1 MKKSGVLILVVVLS
15 IFVNK
20 NSSSQNVLNGFY
32 VKEHIP
38 TKKTVQDPSVVE
50 RDVMW
55 EKRVWRVID
64 NREKINFPL
73 YYPLQPIEGECM
85 SLWDV
90 IRHHLV
96 NEIGSLTPYKD
107 FNEATLSDYGGDQF
121 LYPVS
126 PSDPKYSEKVSE
138 MINVLG
144 EVPPEPIKTENEFG
158 VVVDSVEEYNPDGS
172 VKKYAYPPRDTFKI
186 ESKDIVAW
194 EIKEDWFFDK
204 QRSVMDFRIIGI
216 APIVQNI
223 DPVSKEVIGHRRLMW
238 LYFPELRYILQNHF
252 VFNRMNNAQQLSF
265 DDLFRKRQFNSYI
278 KKESNIYDRKITDYT
293 SGVDALL
300 ESEKI
305 KQDMFEMEHDVW
317 DL

>member
-1 MKKSGVLILVVVLS
+1 MKKSAVLIVVCFFS
-15 IFVNK
+15 NTIFRNV
-20 NSSSQNVLNGFY
+20 SAQNVLNGFY
-32 VKEHIP
+32 VKEHVP
-38 TKKTVQDPSVVE
+38 TKKIIQDASVVE

-55 EKRVWRVID
+55 EKRIWRIID

-73 YYPLQPIEGECM
+73 YYPLQPIEGEHM
-85 SLWDV
+85 SLWDI

-107 FNEATLSDYGGDQF
+107 FNELKLSDFGGDQF

-126 PSDPKYSEKVSE
+126 TSDPEYVKKVSE
-138 MINVLG
+138 LINVLG
-144 EVPPEPIKTENEFG
+144 EEPDRPYQVENEFG
-158 VVVDSVEEYNPDGS
+158 VIVDSVKEYNPDGS
-172 VKKYAYPPRDTFKI
+172 VKEYEYPPRDTFKI

-194 EIKEDWFFDK
+194 EIKEDCFFDK
-204 QRSVMDFRIIGI
+204 QRSVMEYRIIGI

-223 DPVSKEVIGHRRLMW
+223 DPVSKEVTGHHRLMW
-238 LYFPELRYILQNHF
+238 LYFPELRYILQNYY
-252 VFNRMNNAQQLSF
+252 VFNRMNSAQEISF

-278 KKESNIYDRKITDYT
+278 KKESNIYNRNISDYT
-293 SGVDALL
+293 SGVDALI

-305 KQDMFEMEHDVW
+305 KQDVLEFEHDVW